1 MRSFFRRI
9 KYTLTENLGDTCGGA
24 AVVSHFVV
32 GILTGAALYGYFPVL
47 PQTVWILIGLLL
59 SVPMFG
65 MLFLAMKL
73 ISKGVRKSV
82 VYWLISF
89 LGIYFTIQFATNE
102 SNEWHSF
109 LLAFLFAT
117 GLDLLARCLFAAL
130 IKKRHRKFLAFCG
143 MTSSFVVVWMACV
156 IGSSGYA
163 NEELEQIFAAA
174 GSARQ
179 ALLKEKEEAWQKT
192 YTALSAE
199 YGPDK
204 GAGLSTDTY
213 DISYFMERD
222 DVQEIGMDAYF
233 SYDLTEV
240 PLAGKVWY
248 PKEAGSFPVLF
259 LIHGNHTYTTP
270 SYLGYDYLGRYLA
283 KKGYVVVSVDER
295 CCNDLVNENDARAIL
310 LLENMRALRTLGKE
324 ENCPFYDK
332 IDWEQIAVAGHSRGG
347 EAAAT
352 ASLFNEYDSYPE
364 NGNISFSYH
373 FPIKSVIA
381 IAPTVDQYMP
391 ADHAVELANV
401 NYLLLAGAYDQD
413 VTVFM
418 GMKQYENVTFSGNG
432 RYLKSMLYIADANHG
447 QFNELWGEYDMMF
460 PLNRFLN
467 TKTFLTE
474 QEQQNVACR
483 FIGTFLDVTLKGER
497 EDEELLKNYAAYTDE
512 LPETIFV
519 QSYQTSDFVCI
530 ANFDEDSELETA
542 TMRGATVDVSGLV
555 KWTEEKRAYGDGGTD
570 ENYAAYFKWKKA
582 DSAQIIF
589 RFAPYDMGGQDM
601 TFDIADRNTERV
613 ENGNYKPFDGKIVVK
628 DTAGEEAEV
637 SISSCAVV
645 YPPLPVQLYKTDAL
659 FGGKEWKCPMQTV
672 TVRGEQFL
680 ASNPKINLGEINSL
694 RLVFK
699 GSGAISLDNVGFE
712 CADLKQR
719 LTEE

>member
-47 PQTVWILIGLLL
+47 LQTVWILIGLLL

-73 ISKGVRKSV
+73 ISKGARKSV

-102 SNEWHSF
+102 GDEWHSF

-324 ENCPFYDK
+324 E
-332 IDWEQIAVAGHSRGG
+332 
-347 EAAAT
+347 
-352 ASLFNEYDSYPE
+352 
-364 NGNISFSYH
+364 
-373 FPIKSVIA
+373 
-381 IAPTVDQYMP
+381 
-391 ADHAVELANV
+391 
-401 NYLLLAGAYDQD
+401 
-413 VTVFM
+413 
-418 GMKQYENVTFSGNG
+418 
-432 RYLKSMLYIADANHG
+432 
-447 QFNELWGEYDMMF
+447 
-460 PLNRFLN
+460 
-467 TKTFLTE
+467 
-474 QEQQNVACR
+474 
-483 FIGTFLDVTLKGER
+483 
-497 EDEELLKNYAAYTDE
+497 
-512 LPETIFV
+512 
-519 QSYQTSDFVCI
+519 
-530 ANFDEDSELETA
+530 
-542 TMRGATVDVSGLV
+542 
-555 KWTEEKRAYGDGGTD
+555 
-570 ENYAAYFKWKKA
+570 
-582 DSAQIIF
+582 
-589 RFAPYDMGGQDM
+589 
-601 TFDIADRNTERV
+601 
-613 ENGNYKPFDGKIVVK
+613 
-628 DTAGEEAEV
+628 
-637 SISSCAVV
+637 
-645 YPPLPVQLYKTDAL
+645 
-659 FGGKEWKCPMQTV
+659 
-672 TVRGEQFL
+672 TVRFMT
-680 ASNPKINLGEINSL
+680 K
-694 RLVFK
+694 
-699 GSGAISLDNVGFE
+699 
-712 CADLKQR
+712 
-719 LTEE
+719 